1 MSVLRFAARTML
13 ASYFVI
19 NGLKAVRTPA
29 AFADEAGPIVEK
41 VVPSVRRLLPDE
53 AASFLPTD
61 TTGVARVLGAAQ
73 IAGGLSLATGIG
85 RRIGAALLAVTML
98 PRVATNNPL
107 KAAGDDRARL
117 SADVALLGGVAL
129 AAMDTEGQPNLAWRV
144 SMHRQLAAKDL
155 DKRKA
160 ELARTGQAIAVDTG
174 KKARKLRK
182 QVEEVLS

>member
-1 MSVLRFAARTML
+1 MSLLRFAARTML

-19 NGLKAVRTPA
+19 NGVKAVRTPV
-29 AFADEAGPIVEK
+29 AFADAAEPVVDKIV
-41 VVPSVRRLLPDE
+41 PAARRLLPAE
-53 AASFLPTD
+53 AAGFLPTD
-61 TTGVARVLGAAQ
+61 ATGVARVLGAAQ

-85 RRIGAALLAVTML
+85 RRFGAALLALTMV
-98 PRVATNNPL
+98 PRVVTNNPV
-107 KAAGDDRARL
+107 KAASDERARF
-117 SADVALLGGVAL
+117 SADIAVLGGVAL

-174 KKARKLRK
+174 RTARKLRK

>member
-19 NGLKAVRTPA
+19 NGVKAVRTPA
-29 AFADEAGPIVEK
+29 AFADMAEPVVDK
-41 VVPSVRRLLPDE
+41 VVPAARKFLPAE

-61 TTGVARVLGAAQ
+61 ATGVARVLGAAQ

-85 RRIGAALLAVTML
+85 RRLGAAVLALTMV
-98 PRVATNNPL
+98 PRIATNNPL

-117 SADVALLGGVAL
+117 SANVALLGGVAL

-144 SMHRQLAAKDL
+144 NMHRQLAVKDVE
-155 DKRKA
+155 KRKA
-160 ELARTGQAIAVDTG
+160 ELARAGQAIAVDTG
-174 KKARKLRK
+174 KRARKLRK

>member
-19 NGLKAVRTPA
+19 NGVKAVRTPE
-29 AFADEAGPIVEK
+29 AFADTAAPIVEK
-41 VVPSVRRLLPDE
+41 VMPAARRFLPEE
-53 AASFLPTD
+53 AAGLLPTD

-85 RRIGAALLAVTML
+85 RRLGAALLTLTML

-107 KAAGDDRARL
+107 KAAADERARMT
-117 SADVALLGGVAL
+117 ADVALLGGVAL

-144 SMHRQLAAKDL
+144 NMHRQLAAKDVE
-155 DKRKA
+155 KRKA
-160 ELARTGQAIAVDTG
+160 ELARAGQAVAVETG

>member
-1 MSVLRFAARTML
+1 MSFLRFTARSML

-19 NGLKAVRTPA
+19 NGLKAVRNPA
-29 AFADEAGPIVEK
+29 AFADEAASVFDK
-41 VVPSVRRLLPDE
+41 VLPAARRLLPSE

-61 TTGVARVLGAAQ
+61 TTGVARVLGIAQ

-85 RRIGAALLAVTML
+85 RRCGAALLALTMV
-98 PRVATNNPL
+98 PRVVTNNPV
-107 KAAGDDRARL
+107 KAASDDRARL
-117 SADVALLGGVAL
+117 GADVALLGGVAL

-155 DKRKA
+155 EKRKA
-160 ELARTGQAIAVDTG
+160 ELAKAGQAVVVDTG
-174 KKARKLRK
+174 RRARKLRK